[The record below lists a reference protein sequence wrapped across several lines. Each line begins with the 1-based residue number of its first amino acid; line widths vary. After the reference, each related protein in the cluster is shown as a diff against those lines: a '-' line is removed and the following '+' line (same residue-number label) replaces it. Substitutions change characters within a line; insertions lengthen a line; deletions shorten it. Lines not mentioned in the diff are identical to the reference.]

1 MINNPKDFFQQIQ
14 NLCEEL
20 GLKMKAISE
29 SIAGFISKSDA
40 ESMYLK
46 KTDAQSTYLG
56 KTAKAESAKTA
67 DTATSATSAT
77 KATQDGNGAVIS
89 STYLKSATASST
101 YLTKS
106 DAQATYL
113 GKDAKAQSA
122 TFADTATTATSA
134 NSALKA
140 TQDGDGN
147 VISGTYLKN
156 ANAESTYL
164 TKTDASS
171 TYLGKTAKAASAST
185 ADSATKATQ
194 DGNGA
199 NIASTYVKTVN
210 NVAPVNG
217 NVEIEVSSSGVAAT
231 GNRGQLAGYEDSYVV
246 DPADD
251 AEGSILFVNEN
262 SPDTQRVQG
271 DGNITISV
279 QSGST
284 GTSWTK
290 TLLISSGHLGTF
302 TRLQLGNG
310 WTWEGGEIPA
320 LEHDAE
326 YLLVLH
332 WCNDVGI
339 ASLVVGGAVRKAG
352 KGVLSITNDSNTYV
366 WVYQDSADAKSLVY
380 QFFSP
385 GENEIQLAVGDQLNS
400 PINVTVVNSSGIS
413 FDTTSATWITVT
425 DIEPEFSLTVQ
436 AID

>member
-1 MINNPKDFFQQIQ
+1 MINNPQNFFDQVR

-20 GLKMKAISE
+20 GLKMKALTE
-29 SIAGFISKSDA
+29 SIASLLSKSDA
-40 ESMYLK
+40 ESTYLK

-122 TFADTATTATSA
+122 TFADSATTATSA

-140 TQDGDGN
+140 TQDADGN
-147 VISGTYLKN
+147 VISGTYLKS

-164 TKTDASS
+164 TKTNASSTYLSKSDASS

-194 DGNGA
+194 DSDGN

-210 NVAPVNG
+210 GVAPFNG
-217 NVEIEVSSSGVAAT
+217 NVEIRVSSSEGGSGSGIPAT
-231 GNRGQLAGYEDSYVV
+231 GNRGELAGYETPNVTDDSVTINQ
-246 DPADD
+246 DSADSTQVTRN
-251 AEGSILFVNEN
+251 ATVFVA
-262 SPDTQRVQG
+262 TG
-271 DGNITISV
+271 A
-279 QSGST
+279 T

-290 TLLISSGHLGTF
+290 TVSLIKSDATVTLDDGWLWSGDVVPTV
-302 TRLQLGNG
+302 TNG
-310 WTWEGGEIPA
+310 SV
-320 LEHDAE
+320 
-326 YLLVLH
+326 LVLH
-332 WCNDVGI
+332 WCNNVGV
-339 ASLVVGGAVRKAG
+339 ANLLAGTDEVLGG
-352 KGVLSITNDSNTYV
+352 
-366 WVYQDSADAKSLVY
+366 SA
-380 QFFSP
+380 Q
-385 GENEIQLAVGDQLNS
+385 N
-400 PINVTVVNSSGIS
+400 
-413 FDTTSATWITVT
+413 
-425 DIEPEFSLTVQ
+425 PEKPT
-436 AID
+436 

>member
-1 MINNPKDFFQQIQ
+1 MITNPKDFFQQVQ

-20 GLKMKAISE
+20 GLKMKALTE
-29 SIAGFISKSDA
+29 SIASLLSKSDA
-40 ESMYLK
+40 ESTYLK

-122 TFADTATTATSA
+122 TFADSATTATSA

-140 TQDGDGN
+140 TQDADGN

-164 TKTDASS
+164 KKTDASS

-185 ADSATKATQ
+185 ADSATKANQ

-210 NVAPVNG
+210 GKAPTNG
-217 NVEIEVSSSGVAAT
+217 NVEIPVPEVDTSELVLKD
-231 GNRGQLAGYEDSYVV
+231 GNRGQLAGYETPNVTASAVTITQDS
-246 DPADD
+246 AD
-251 AEGSILFVNEN
+251 S
-262 SPDTQRVQG
+262 TQVTG
-271 DGNITISV
+271 AVAVTVATGTE
-279 QSGST
+279 

-290 TLLISSGHLGTF
+290 TVSLVNASATITLGDS
-302 TRLQLGNG
+302 
-310 WTWEGGEIPA
+310 WVWSGGEVPTVSENA
-320 LEHDAE
+320 V
-326 YLLVLH
+326 LVLH
-332 WCNDVGI
+332 WCNDIGVANLLDGAMWLKLYSGTLTISAGPVVITRDGVEIYRFDSDVDNPKTVQLALGDSFGGCTISSAVGI
-339 ASLVVGGAVRKAG
+339 ELD
-352 KGVLSITNDSNTYV
+352 N
-366 WVYQDSADAKSLVY
+366 
-380 QFFSP
+380 
-385 GENEIQLAVGDQLNS
+385 NS
-400 PINVTVVNSSGIS
+400 TVVAIEEG
-413 FDTTSATWITVT
+413 FSAWAH
-425 DIEPEFSLTVQ
+425 DPFGNQ
-436 AID
+436 

>member
-1 MINNPKDFFQQIQ
+1 MINNPQNFFDQVR

-40 ESMYLK
+40 ESTYLK
-46 KTDAQSTYLG
+46 KTDAASTYLG

-122 TFADTATTATSA
+122 TFADSATTATSA

-164 TKTDASS
+164 KKSDASS
-171 TYLGKTAKAASAST
+171 TYLGKTAKAASATT

-194 DGNGA
+194 DGSGNNIEATYAKKSELPEVPEFDTSDLVKKVGDRGLLKGYEQSVLAADYYDSNDLAITADMPDCVFYSSNGQISA
-199 NIASTYVKTVN
+199 Y
-210 NVAPVNG
+210 
-217 NVEIEVSSSGVAAT
+217 SSEYGTAWTKVIYCSGTPSSVYLSGVWSWAGDGVPTFA
-231 GNRGQLAGYEDSYVV
+231 GGDSIFVFHWNNLAG
-246 DPADD
+246 
-251 AEGSILFVNEN
+251 
-262 SPDTQRVQG
+262 
-271 DGNITISV
+271 
-279 QSGST
+279 
-284 GTSWTK
+284 
-290 TLLISSGHLGTF
+290 
-302 TRLQLGNG
+302 
-310 WTWEGGEIPA
+310 
-320 LEHDAE
+320 
-326 YLLVLH
+326 
-332 WCNDVGI
+332 
-339 ASLVVGGAVRKAG
+339 
-352 KGVLSITNDSNTYV
+352 
-366 WVYQDSADAKSLVY
+366 
-380 QFFSP
+380 
-385 GENEIQLAVGDQLNS
+385 
-400 PINVTVVNSSGIS
+400 VVNYL
-413 FDTTSATWITVT
+413 
-425 DIEPEFSLTVQ
+425 PLT
-436 AID
+436 AAD

>member
-1 MINNPKDFFQQIQ
+1 MITNPKDFFQQIQ

-40 ESMYLK
+40 ESTYLK

-122 TFADTATTATSA
+122 TFADSATTATSA

-164 TKTDASS
+164 TKANASSTYLSKSDASS
-171 TYLGKTAKAASAST
+171 TYLGKTAKAASATT

-199 NIASTYVKTVN
+199 NIALTYIKTIN

-217 NVEIEVSSSGVAAT
+217 NVAIPVPEIDTSALVVKN
-231 GNRGQLAGYEDSYVV
+231 GNRGQLAGYETPSVTASAV
-246 DPADD
+246 TINQGSADTTQVTGAVAVTVEPG
-251 AEGSILFVNEN
+251 AE
-262 SPDTQRVQG
+262 
-271 DGNITISV
+271 
-279 QSGST
+279 

-290 TLLISSGHLGTF
+290 TVSLVNASATITLGDS
-302 TRLQLGNG
+302 
-310 WTWEGGEIPA
+310 WVWSGGEAPTVSENA
-320 LEHDAE
+320 V
-326 YLLVLH
+326 LVLH
-332 WCNDVGI
+332 WCNDVGV
-339 ASLVVGGAVRKAG
+339 ASLADGAEYLRTYTGTITYSAKLGQSAQISRNGVV
-352 KGVLSITNDSNTYV
+352 I
-366 WVYQDSADAKSLVY
+366 YQLASGTTT
-380 QFFSP
+380 QCT
-385 GENEIQLAVGDQLNS
+385 LAVGDYFS
-400 PINVTVVNSSGIS
+400 GSIVPTVTSSSGFAIS
-413 FDTTSATWITVT
+413 N
-425 DIEPEFSLTVQ
+425 FSEIGYLESGFT
-436 AID
+436 AELYYGGDYSGGAN

>member
-89 STYLKSATASST
+89 STYLKNATASST

-171 TYLGKTAKAASAST
+171 TYLGKTAKAASATT

-194 DGNGA
+194 D
-199 NIASTYVKTVN
+199 
-210 NVAPVNG
+210 
-217 NVEIEVSSSGVAAT
+217 SSGNNIEQTYAKKSEIPEVPEIDT
-231 GNRGQLAGYEDSYVV
+231 SNLVVKSGNRGLLAGYEQTRHLTPAEDGTDPILLNKNYPDSISSHYGYDVTIENGE
-246 DPADD
+246 
-251 AEGSILFVNEN
+251 EGTAWCKAYSISMMDIGSVTIGSLWAWPNGEAPTLSGSGLLIACWNGRSGIVNFI
-262 SPDTQRVQG
+262 PDGKETQQG
-271 DGNITISV
+271 G
-279 QSGST
+279 QSG
-284 GTSWTK
+284 
-290 TLLISSGHLGTF
+290 
-302 TRLQLGNG
+302 
-310 WTWEGGEIPA
+310 
-320 LEHDAE
+320 
-326 YLLVLH
+326 
-332 WCNDVGI
+332 GI
-339 ASLVVGGAVRKAG
+339 
-352 KGVLSITNDSNTYV
+352 D
-366 WVYQDSADAKSLVY
+366 
-380 QFFSP
+380 
-385 GENEIQLAVGDQLNS
+385 
-400 PINVTVVNSSGIS
+400 
-413 FDTTSATWITVT
+413 
-425 DIEPEFSLTVQ
+425 
-436 AID
+436 

>member
-40 ESMYLK
+40 ESTYLK
-46 KTDAQSTYLG
+46 KADAQSTYLG

-77 KATQDGNGAVIS
+77 KAMQDGNGAVIS
-89 STYLKSATASST
+89 STYLKTATASST

-122 TFADTATTATSA
+122 TFADSATTATSA
-134 NSALKA
+134 SSALKA
-140 TQDGDGN
+140 TQDADGN

-164 TKTDASS
+164 KKSDASS

-185 ADSATKATQ
+185 ADSATKAIQ

-210 NVAPVNG
+210 GQVPVNG
-217 NVEIEVSSSGVAAT
+217 NVNIEIPEQEVDTENLVVKSGD
-231 GNRGQLAGYEDSYVV
+231 RGELAGYETPLISADPVV
-246 DPADD
+246 ITND
-251 AEGSILFVNEN
+251 
-262 SPDTQRVQG
+262 SPD
-271 DGNITISV
+271 SV
-279 QSGST
+279 QVTSDVGIIVERGET

-290 TLLISSGHLGTF
+290 TVSITNMSAFITLGDDWVWSGGVPPTI
-302 TRLQLGNG
+302 TDNA
-310 WTWEGGEIPA
+310 I
-320 LEHDAE
+320 
-326 YLLVLH
+326 LVLH
-332 WCNDVGI
+332 WCNNVGV
-339 ASLVVGGAVRKAG
+339 ASLVEGAANAATFTGTIIHEGLVGWYTHIWRDGECIYTIG
-352 KGVLSITNDSNTYV
+352 GSNATV
-366 WVYQDSADAKSLVY
+366 TAECA
-380 QFFSP
+380 
-385 GENEIQLAVGDQLNS
+385 LAVGDTFTADTKQTPSASTYVSDPGEGVIAFSNMNGITIS
-400 PINVTVVNSSGIS
+400 NYEVT
-413 FDTTSATWITVT
+413 TVANG
-425 DIEPEFSLTVQ
+425 FSVFLELY
-436 AID
+436 